1 MLLFSL
7 YMPEF
12 CFFSQLT
19 FLLAFVFSTLPLMMR
34 VRRFH
39 ACKDCWVCIIGVIVG
54 GHYDQGRDSECKAF
68 CYYFYI
74 QQFCLCFWSAW
85 LHINTDVD
93 CHYDCNLFV
102 MVILLQL
109 LLSLF
114 CFISSIFSSCAYVSD
129 LLDCTSVLM
138 LIMITAIMIA
148 ICWWW

>member
-7 YMPEF
+7 YIPEF
-12 CFFSQLT
+12 CFF
-19 FLLAFVFSTLPLMMR
+19 FFVFSTLPIMMR
-34 VRRFH
+34 VWRFH
-39 ACKDCWVCIIGVIVG
+39 ACKDCLVCIIGVLVG
-54 GHYDQGRDSECKAF
+54 GHYDQGRDSECKAV
-68 CYYFYI
+68 CYYFNI

-93 CHYDCNLFV
+93 CHYDCNLL
-102 MVILLQL
+102 VILLRL

-138 LIMITAIMIA
+138 LIR
-148 ICWWW
+148 